1 MSSDL
6 LTLNVMGPYREPK
19 EPAFS
24 LDYSVQRPNW
34 ATPQGVR
41 VKVSIEH
48 ELEHL
53 KQHVLEIS
61 GGSVGQQLRMNQMLI
76 RAIADRKLEIVDA
89 DGMLNERLDVMV
101 APFVDGELSHLF
113 PTLSEWMQLEKDTL
127 RQTIKDQIGI

>member
-1 MSSDL
+1 MPSDL
-6 LTLNVMGPYREPK
+6 MTLNVMGPYREPK

-48 ELEHL
+48 ELEHM
-53 KQHVLEIS
+53 KQNVLGIS

-76 RAIADRKLEIVDA
+76 RAIADKKLEIVDA
-89 DGMLNERLDVMV
+89 EGMLNERLDVMV
-101 APFVDGELSHLF
+101 SPFVEGELSHLF
-113 PTLSEWMQLEKDTL
+113 DALDVWMQQEKDTL
-127 RQTIKDQIGI
+127 RQTIKDQIGV